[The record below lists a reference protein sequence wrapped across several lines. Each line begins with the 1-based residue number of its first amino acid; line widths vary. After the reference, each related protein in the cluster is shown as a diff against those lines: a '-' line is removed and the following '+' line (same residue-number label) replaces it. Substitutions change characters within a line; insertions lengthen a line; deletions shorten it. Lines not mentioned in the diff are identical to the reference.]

1 MKTKYKILFVCLG
14 NICRSPA
21 AEGIMKKLLKEEG
34 LSGQI
39 GVDSA
44 GLLDFHEGE
53 LPDPRMREHALER
66 GYTLDS
72 PSRPVVPADFEMFD
86 LIIGMDN
93 SNYNR
98 LRDMALDLE
107 STQKVHR
114 MREYLRHHTHDHI
127 PDPYSG
133 GAKGFELVLDLLEDG
148 CRGLLDEIRTNLNF
162 VNEEF

>member
-1 MKTKYKILFVCLG
+1 MKAKYKVLFVCLG
-14 NICRSPA
+14 NICRSPS
-21 AEGIMKKLLKEEG
+21 AEGIMKKLLKDEG

-39 GVDSA
+39 DVESA
-44 GLLDFHEGE
+44 GLLGFHEGE
-53 LPDPRMREHALER
+53 LPDQRAREHASAR

-72 PSRPVVPADFEMFD
+72 LSRPIVAADFEMFD

-98 LRDMALDLE
+98 LRDMAPDLE
-107 STQKVHR
+107 TMGKVRR

-133 GAKGFELVLDLLEDG
+133 GSKGFELVLDLLEDG
-148 CRGLLDEIRTNLNF
+148 CQGLLDELKAAF
-162 VNEEF
+162 PQDS